1 LIVLYV
7 RACFEDPRLMRTL
20 DQMSKQAAYETI
32 VCSFN
37 IVLPFFLFLTLQA
50 NTPSNL
56 NETFA
61 VIIFKFEVRQGLVLL
76 SSLPLHHCLGTQ
88 SALGTTLVYV
98 IMSSHSFHTPQH
110 PINLLSFS
118 FLWIHLPLDSSSS
131 GFIFL
136 WIHLPLDS
144 SSSGFIFLW
153 IHLPLDSSLHT
164 LPLNHNPILNL
175 TYS

>member
-1 LIVLYV
+1 MLIVLYV

-37 IVLPFFLFLTLQA
+37 IVLPFFIFLTLQA
-50 NTPSNL
+50 NTRSNL

-88 SALGTTLVYV
+88 SALGTALVYV

-118 FLWIHLPLDSSSS
+118 FLWIHLPL
-131 GFIFL
+131 G
-136 WIHLPLDS
+136 
-144 SSSGFIFLW
+144 
-153 IHLPLDSSLHT
+153 SSLHT
-164 LPLNHNPILNL
+164 LPLNHNPILNF